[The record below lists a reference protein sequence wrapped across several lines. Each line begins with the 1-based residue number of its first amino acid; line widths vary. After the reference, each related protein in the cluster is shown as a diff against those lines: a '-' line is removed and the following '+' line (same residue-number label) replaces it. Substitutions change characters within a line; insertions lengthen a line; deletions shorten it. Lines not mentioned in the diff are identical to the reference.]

1 MKRTTIAAA
10 ALALA
15 AAGMAGPAP
24 AQKEQL
30 IPANVYRVGP

>member
-15 AAGMAGPAP
+15 AAGMAGSSKGTNAIR
-24 AQKEQL
+24 EQ
-30 IPANVYRVGP
+30 A